1 MKTSTSLLP
10 DADSARGKEHPSSTG
25 HSAGS
30 VEYKNDANRRVGVSP
45 EKKDYAERWSRYCV
59 TFS

>member
-30 VEYKNDANRRVGVSP
+30 VEYKNNANRRVGVSP
-45 EKKDYAERWSRYCV
+45 EKKHYAER
-59 TFS
+59 